1 MKSTVVENAETPDY
15 IPVKRRRNF
24 PYPSSTRNNNV
35 ERDNSFT
42 SYKEIGSSLLLKSLE
57 GSRKSQTSTNS
68 QKIAETEATL
78 LKAVLTKKGLRSA
91 TELASG
97 LKYESSMQTGW
108 TDSSSFE
115 EKKCHGIRS
124 KLCMSVEGNLVPMPS
139 CSFLTMGL
147 PNKILHT
154 LRQKGIMKPTAIQMQ
169 GIPLI
174 LSGRDM
180 IGIAST
186 GSGKTLAFVLPILTS
201 VMIEQLRM
209 PLVRG
214 EGPLSLIICPSREL
228 ARQTHEVLLLYSQK
242 RPKEK
247 KSESI
252 SVILCIGGL
261 NVQEVMR
268 EPGFEG
274 VHVLTATPGRLR
286 DMLSRRDLN
295 LDICRLICL
304 DEADR
309 MVDLGFEDEIQEI
322 FSYFKTQRQ
331 TILFSATMPFKIK
344 KFAES
349 NLVNPVTINIGRAG
363 AANLD
368 VIQDVECVE
377 DGEKLTHI
385 LKSLTKSAPPV
396 LIFCEN
402 KRDVDKVHEYLL
414 LKGIDAV
421 SIHGGKDQSE
431 RNKSIEQFKHF
442 LKDVL
447 VATDVISKGLD
458 FPAINH
464 VINFDMPAEIE
475 NYVHRIGRTGR
486 GGKTGIATTLITPNQ
501 SEVVLKDL
509 QHLLV
514 EAKQKV
520 PEFLSFATEKLV
532 EEDKELVAL
541 TGVRG
546 CAYCG
551 GLGHRIG
558 ACPKLDS
565 LNAKVAFKTNSPFGS
580 SECFGGEL

>member
-1 MKSTVVENAETPDY
+1 MKSPRIEYSETPDY
-15 IPVKRRRNF
+15 VPVKRRRNF
-24 PYPSSTRNNNV
+24 PYPPSTRDNNLAR
-35 ERDNSFT
+35 EHSH
-42 SYKEIGSSLLLKSLE
+42 KEKGSSLLLKSLE
-57 GSRKSQTSTNS
+57 QSRNSPISTNS

-78 LKAVLTKKGLRSA
+78 LKSILTKRGLLSA
-91 TELASG
+91 AELVSG
-97 LKYESSMQTGW
+97 IKHESSLQTGW
-108 TDSSSFE
+108 TDSFSLG
-115 EKKCHGIRS
+115 EKECREIRS
-124 KLCMSVEGNLVPMPS
+124 KLCMSVEGEVVPMPS

-147 PNKILHT
+147 PNRILLK
-154 LRQKGIMKPTAIQMQ
+154 LRQKGVLKPTAIQMQ
-169 GIPLI
+169 GIPVI
-174 LSGRDM
+174 LGGRDM

-186 GSGKTLAFVLPILTS
+186 GSGKTLTFVLPILTS
-201 VMIEQLRM
+201 IMIEQQRM
-209 PLVRG
+209 SLICG

-228 ARQTHEVLLLYSQK
+228 ARQTHEILLSYSQK
-242 RPKEK
+242 RLKEK

-252 SVILCIGGL
+252 SAVLCIGGI
-261 NVQEVMR
+261 NVQEVMK
-268 EPGFEG
+268 EPDFEG

-286 DMLSRRDLN
+286 DMLYRRDLN
-295 LDICRLICL
+295 LDICRLVCL

-309 MVDLGFEDEIQEI
+309 MVDSGFEDEIQEI

-377 DGEKLTHI
+377 DGDKLTHI

-396 LIFCEN
+396 IIFCEN
-402 KRDVDKVHEYLL
+402 KRDVDRVHEYLL
-414 LKGIDAV
+414 LKGVDAV

-431 RNKSIEQFKHF
+431 RNKSIEQFKRF

-447 VATDVISKGLD
+447 VATDVVSKGLD

-464 VINFDMPAEIE
+464 VINFDMPTEIE

-486 GGKTGIATTLITPNQ
+486 GGKTGIATTLITPSQ
-501 SEVVLKDL
+501 PELVLKDL
-509 QHLLV
+509 KHLLV

-520 PEFLSFATEKLV
+520 PEFLSFATEEKPL
-532 EEDKELVAL
+532 EEDKELIAL

-558 ACPKLDS
+558 ACPKLDTLNEKIASRNKNS
-565 LNAKVAFKTNSPFGS
+565 LFGS

>member
-1 MKSTVVENAETPDY
+1 
-15 IPVKRRRNF
+15 
-24 PYPSSTRNNNV
+24 
-35 ERDNSFT
+35 
-42 SYKEIGSSLLLKSLE
+42 
-57 GSRKSQTSTNS
+57 
-68 QKIAETEATL
+68 
-78 LKAVLTKKGLRSA
+78 
-91 TELASG
+91 
-97 LKYESSMQTGW
+97 
-108 TDSSSFE
+108 
-115 EKKCHGIRS
+115 
-124 KLCMSVEGNLVPMPS
+124 
-139 CSFLTMGL
+139 
-147 PNKILHT
+147 
-154 LRQKGIMKPTAIQMQ
+154 
-169 GIPLI
+169 
-174 LSGRDM
+174 
-180 IGIAST
+180 
-186 GSGKTLAFVLPILTS
+186 
-201 VMIEQLRM
+201 
-209 PLVRG
+209 
-214 EGPLSLIICPSREL
+214 
-228 ARQTHEVLLLYSQK
+228 
-242 RPKEK
+242 
-247 KSESI
+247 
-252 SVILCIGGL
+252 
-261 NVQEVMR
+261 
-268 EPGFEG
+268 
-274 VHVLTATPGRLR
+274 
-286 DMLSRRDLN
+286 
-295 LDICRLICL
+295 
-304 DEADR
+304 

-363 AANLD
+363 AAIFD
-368 VIQDVECVE
+368 VIHDVECVE

-396 LIFCEN
+396 IIFCEN

-486 GGKTGIATTLITPNQ
+486 GGKTGTATTLITPNQ

-520 PEFLSFATEKLV
+520 PEFLSFATEKLL

-558 ACPKLDS
+558 
-565 LNAKVAFKTNSPFGS
+565 KTHVFDPTFL
-580 SECFGGEL
+580 FTILK

>member
-1 MKSTVVENAETPDY
+1 MFFY
-15 IPVKRRRNF
+15 
-24 PYPSSTRNNNV
+24 
-35 ERDNSFT
+35 
-42 SYKEIGSSLLLKSLE
+42 
-57 GSRKSQTSTNS
+57 
-68 QKIAETEATL
+68 
-78 LKAVLTKKGLRSA
+78 
-91 TELASG
+91 
-97 LKYESSMQTGW
+97 
-108 TDSSSFE
+108 
-115 EKKCHGIRS
+115 
-124 KLCMSVEGNLVPMPS
+124 
-139 CSFLTMGL
+139 
-147 PNKILHT
+147 
-154 LRQKGIMKPTAIQMQ
+154 
-169 GIPLI
+169 
-174 LSGRDM
+174 
-180 IGIAST
+180 
-186 GSGKTLAFVLPILTS
+186 
-201 VMIEQLRM
+201 
-209 PLVRG
+209 
-214 EGPLSLIICPSREL
+214 
-228 ARQTHEVLLLYSQK
+228 
-242 RPKEK
+242 
-247 KSESI
+247 
-252 SVILCIGGL
+252 
-261 NVQEVMR
+261 
-268 EPGFEG
+268 
-274 VHVLTATPGRLR
+274 
-286 DMLSRRDLN
+286 
-295 LDICRLICL
+295 RLICL

-396 LIFCEN
+396 IIFCEN

-431 RNKSIEQFKHF
+431 RNKSIEQFKVWNFIFRCIISWLLFDFQHF

-475 NYVHRIGRTGR
+475 NYVHRIGRTGKKVWVSQNVRNNLFVVGR
-486 GGKTGIATTLITPNQ
+486 GGKTGTATTLITPNQ

-520 PEFLSFATEKLV
+520 PEFLSFATEKLL

-558 ACPKLDS
+558 NIHVFDPTFLFTILK
-565 LNAKVAFKTNSPFGS
+565 
-580 SECFGGEL
+580 